1 MALKLQVNG
10 EWKEIGGIYKCVDG
24 ENKPL
29 SAIYQYINGKMIP
42 VWEAGNFR
50 TADGMIFQT
59 ADNKIFNVTI

>member
-24 ENKPL
+24 VNKPL

-42 VWEAGNFR
+42 VWEAGNLV
-50 TADGMIFQT
+50 TADGYIIVT
-59 ADNKIFNVTI
+59 KDNYIVTI

>member
-24 ENKPL
+24 VNKPL

-42 VWEAGNFR
+42 IWEAGNLV
-50 TADGMIFQT
+50 TADGYIIVT
-59 ADNKIFNVTI
+59 KDNYIVTI